1 MDNSAFKSI
10 LAAAEHT
17 YVKQAAAQSQ
27 GGGDA
32 EAKKEKRRKK
42 RPRDDAGDR
51 SRKSHGNKH
60 E

>member
-17 YVKQAAAQSQ
+17 YVKPAAKSPA
-27 GGGDA
+27 GGDG

-42 RPRDDAGDR
+42 RPRDDAGDG
-51 SRKSHGNKH
+51 SRRSHGNKH